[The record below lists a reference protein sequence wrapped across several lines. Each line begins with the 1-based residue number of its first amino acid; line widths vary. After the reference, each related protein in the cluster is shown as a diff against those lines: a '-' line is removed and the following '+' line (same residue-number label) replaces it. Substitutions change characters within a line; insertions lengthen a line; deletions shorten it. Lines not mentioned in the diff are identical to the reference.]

1 MSCDNN
7 ITTSQDPY
15 KDKSYNIYI
24 QDRNIC
30 VTLPNP
36 TVMLTGAEYWDVD
49 ITEICNE
56 LYKVLC
62 KGNLNGKYDIY
73 ARFEVQQTDK
83 YGNTS
88 MIYNDKFIVT
98 VETEEVKKYVDSHY
112 FNRSYK
118 LESSFRK
125 AAGLS
130 EHKMICADPPTKK
143 HGKLY
148 EFFFSK

>member
-1 MSCDNN
+1 
-7 ITTSQDPY
+7 
-15 KDKSYNIYI
+15 
-24 QDRNIC
+24 
-30 VTLPNP
+30 
-36 TVMLTGAEYWDVD
+36 
-49 ITEICNE
+49 
-56 LYKVLC
+56 
-62 KGNLNGKYDIY
+62 
-73 ARFEVQQTDK
+73 
-83 YGNTS
+83 
-88 MIYNDKFIVT
+88 MIYNDKLIVT

-112 FNRSYK
+112 FNCSYK